1 MITIINYR
9 NDQLYQLKKNQSL
22 ICCIDLLWSHQLQKN
37 NVPSRQK
44 KKERKKNGIAKQH
57 KICVCLYI
65 YVCVPCIFVFYLLS
79 INKCIIYIY
88 IYIFVYMRIIYL
100 SCVVN
105 K

>member
-57 KICVCLYI
+57 KI
-65 YVCVPCIFVFYLLS
+65 
-79 INKCIIYIY
+79 YIY